1 MRRKILAVVLA
12 AAAALTCIA
21 CGTQTSEKKETEKT
35 HADAPAPEEEE
46 AEETPEFVVGIA
58 APEQGSD
65 RWSGELAY
73 LTESLEGEG
82 FTVVTRQASDG
93 SGQAEQLGELAEEV
107 SALIL
112 IPSDP
117 SAAADALQVYEDQDI
132 PVISYNQLVPDTDAV
147 TYYVGFDSEA
157 AGEAVGTFIEA
168 QNNLEGAQEAG
179 ESYTI
184 EFLMEDSKE
193 LDNQFFY
200 EGVRSVLGPYL
211 DDGTLQSRS
220 GRTSFVDLCLDS
232 ADPEKART
240 KLTEI
245 LEQSYGE
252 EPLDIVCAQ
261 SDELLDG
268 AAQALQEKNYSLY
281 STQTP
286 WPLLTGQG
294 ASENGI
300 RRILN
305 GTQGITVSREFQLLD
320 DSCVEILTSIRDG
333 EDVEVNTSGKYD
345 NGSRIVP
352 AQLADVQA
360 IDLDNYKI
368 LADKGIY
375 TEEEL
380 ESFASVTQ
388 EP

>member
-1 MRRKILAVVLA
+1 M
-12 AAAALTCIA
+12 
-21 CGTQTSEKKETEKT
+21 
-35 HADAPAPEEEE
+35 
-46 AEETPEFVVGIA
+46 
-58 APEQGSD
+58 
-65 RWSGELAY
+65 
-73 LTESLEGEG
+73 
-82 FTVVTRQASDG
+82 
-93 SGQAEQLGELAEEV
+93 GELAEEV

-388 EP
+388 ELYVYLLNRQEFSCLFLRARPAGGCRACRADTCQRIGSGDGFPFDPEVQGTSEICLS